1 MHLAMKI
8 VHISTQDING
18 GAALAAYRLHR
29 GLQRVGHES
38 SMFVAT
44 RSSCDPTV
52 LAFAPPIDFASR
64 IRRRLQRER
73 IARDFSRYRASRP
86 AGYELFSDDRSCH
99 GGTILGQLPA
109 CDVINLHWI
118 AGFIDYKGFF
128 NAMPHGIPTVWR
140 LADMNAFT
148 GGCHYDHDCGQLIKG
163 CGACPQLGSTD
174 PEDLSRQV
182 WKRKQAVFGAMET
195 NRLHIVALC
204 RWMVELVKD
213 SPLLSKFPVTLIPN
227 GVDLEEFAP
236 RDRRFAREVLG
247 IPQGA
252 QVVMFVSDDVTN
264 RRKGFPLLSQALSGQ
279 MQAHDLF
286 LVSVGNGN
294 PPVTG
299 SIPCLH
305 MGRVNN
311 DRWLSLIY
319 SAADVFVI
327 PSLQDNLPNTVLES
341 MACGTPV
348 IGFAVGG
355 IPDMVRAGVTGL
367 LVPPCDVDGLGVAI
381 SDLLRDPARLAAM
394 RNHCRR
400 IVVEEYSRELQVR
413 RYSELYKSLI

>member
-1 MHLAMKI
+1 MKI
-8 VHISTQDING
+8 VHISAQDING

-29 GLQRVGHES
+29 GLQRVGYES

-44 RSSCDPTV
+44 RSSSDPTV
-52 LAFAPPIDFASR
+52 LAFAPPTDIASR
-64 IRRRLQRER
+64 LRRRLRRER

-86 AGYELFSDDRSCH
+86 AGYELFSDDRSDH
-99 GGTILGQLPA
+99 GGKIHDQLPS

-118 AGFIDYKGFF
+118 AGFVDYEGFF
-128 NAMPHGIPTVWR
+128 NSMPHGTPIVWR
-140 LADMNAFT
+140 LADMNALT
-148 GGCHYDHDCGQLIKG
+148 GGCHYDHDCGQLVKG

-174 PEDLSRQV
+174 PEDLSRQI
-182 WKRKQAVFGAMET
+182 WKRKQAVFGRLEV

-204 RWMVELVKD
+204 RWMHKLVKD
-213 SPLLSKFPVTLIPN
+213 SPLLSRFPVTLIPN

-236 RDRRFAREVLG
+236 RDRRFSREVLG

-264 RRKGFPLLSQALSGQ
+264 RRKGFSLLSQALAGL
-279 MQAHDLF
+279 MQTHDLF
-286 LVSVGNGN
+286 LVSVGKGK
-294 PPVTG
+294 PPATG
-299 SIPCLH
+299 PIPCMH
-305 MGRVNN
+305 MGHVSN

-348 IGFAVGG
+348 IGCAVGG
-355 IPDMVRAGVTGL
+355 IPDMVRTGVTGL
-367 LVPPCDVDGLGVAI
+367 LVPPCDVDGLRFAI

-394 RNHCRR
+394 REHCRR
-400 IVVEEYSRELQVR
+400 IAVEEYSRELQVR

>member
-1 MHLAMKI
+1 MKI
-8 VHISTQDING
+8 VHISTEDING

-29 GLQRVGHES
+29 GLQRVGYES
-38 SMFVAT
+38 TMFVAK

-52 LAFAPPIDFASR
+52 VAFAPPTDFASR
-64 IRRRLQRER
+64 VRRRLRREG
-73 IARDFSRYRASRP
+73 IARDFGHYRASRP

-99 GGTILGQLPA
+99 GGTILGQLPP

-118 AGFIDYKGFF
+118 AGFVDYEGFF
-128 NAMPHGIPTVWR
+128 NTMPHGTPIVWR

-148 GGCHYDHDCGQLIKG
+148 GGCHYDDDCGRLING

-182 WKRKQAVFGAMET
+182 WKRKQSVFAALEVT
-195 NRLHIVALC
+195 RLHIVALSH
-204 RWMVELVKD
+204 WMLKLVKD
-213 SPLLSKFPVTLIPN
+213 SPLLSRFPVTLIPN

-236 RDRRFAREVLG
+236 RDRRLAREVLG

-252 QVVMFVSDDVTN
+252 QVVMFVSDYIVN
-264 RRKGFPLLSQALSGQ
+264 RRKSFSLLSQALSGL
-279 MQAHDLF
+279 MQVHNLF
-286 LVSVGNGN
+286 LVSVGNGK
-294 PPVTG
+294 PPVAG
-299 SIPCLH
+299 PIPCLH
-305 MGRVNN
+305 MGHVNN

-327 PSLQDNLPNTVLES
+327 SSLQDNQPNTVLES

-355 IPDMVRAGVTGL
+355 ISDMVLDGLTGL
-367 LVPPCDVDGLGVAI
+367 LVPPRDVDGLRVAI
-381 SDLLRDPARLAAM
+381 SDLLRDPARLAGM
-394 RNHCRR
+394 RDHCRR
-400 IVVEEYSRELQVR
+400 IAVEEYSRELQVR
-413 RYSELYKSLI
+413 RYSELYKSLV